1 MNELLIQDGDLL
13 RELTSNYYANN
24 DFEKIKGEIEL
35 ATEEL
40 ELIVGSEVI
49 ELARQQLT
57 AAEQERDG
65 LLLRKVQRP
74 IALLAT
80 LHLYQ
85 KNDLSHEDD
94 GRKFKVSTD
103 GQEKLPWEW
112 QLDRDDQ
119 IHMNEYYKSV
129 DALVRYLNVVRP
141 QAWVE
146 GNTYK
151 MSQLLLVRNGSQLA
165 GYYPVEQS
173 ERTYLLLMPF
183 LREAQRKTIQPCYGS
198 GFEQLLAEDQLP
210 ESDAHFAAC
219 EACVMLALSYALR
232 RLPLR
237 LLPGGIVKYYMAE
250 NGMKGGEA
258 CTIEEVKRVSEWMEK
273 DAKQW
278 IEQMKRYRDG
288 SNPDYQLTPNNSKRN
303 KYMVL

>member
-1 MNELLIQDGDLL
+1 MNELIIESGEQL

-24 DFEKIKGEIEL
+24 DFNKVRGEIEL

-40 ELIVGSEVI
+40 ELIIGSEVM
-49 ELARQQLT
+49 ELARKQL
-57 AAEQERDG
+57 AADEQERDS

-119 IHMNEYYKSV
+119 IHMDEYYKSV
-129 DALVRYLNVVRP
+129 DALVRYLNVMRP
-141 QAWVE
+141 KAWVDS
-146 GNTYK
+146 NTYK
-151 MSQLLLVRNGSQLA
+151 MSQQLLVRDGAQLA

-183 LREAQRKTIQPCYGS
+183 LREAQRKTIEPAYGN
-198 GFEQLLAEDQLP
+198 GFVQLLAEDQLP

-237 LLPGGIVKYYMAE
+237 LLPGGIIKYYMTE
-250 NGMKGGEA
+250 NGMKGSKA
-258 CTIEEVKRVSEWMEK
+258 TSIEEVKRVSEWMEK
-273 DAKQW
+273 DAAQW
-278 IEQMKRYRDG
+278 IDRMKRARDG
-288 SNPDYQLTPNNSKRN
+288 NDPDYQLAPNNHKRN
-303 KYMVL
+303 KFTIL